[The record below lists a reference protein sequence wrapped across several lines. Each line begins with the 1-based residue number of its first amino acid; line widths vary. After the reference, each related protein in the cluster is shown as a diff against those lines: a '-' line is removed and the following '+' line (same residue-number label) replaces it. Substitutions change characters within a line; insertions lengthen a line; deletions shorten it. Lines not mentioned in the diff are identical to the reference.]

1 MSESGHA
8 PVMLGEV
15 VQALRIRRDGCYV
28 DATFGRG
35 GHSRAILA
43 QLSENGRLLAVD
55 RDPEAVNAGQQLA
68 AEDARLTIVHAP
80 FSDLA
85 RLIQERDLTHR
96 ITGIVLDLGVS
107 SPQFDTPSRGFSFRA
122 NGALDMRMDP
132 TRGETAASWLDS
144 VDEAELAGT
153 LRDLGEERYARRIA
167 RAIIRS
173 RPITSTSELAGI
185 VEAVVPGREPGKH
198 PATRTFQALRMVV
211 NQELAELRAVLPQAA
226 DALAP
231 GGRLVVISFHSLEDR
246 LVKRF
251 MRDAA
256 KGDPFPPD
264 LPVTGDR
271 LHPTLK
277 LVGKARHPEPAEIS
291 RNPRARSAVMR
302 VAEKIQDGAF

>member
-1 MSESGHA
+1 MSDSGHA

-43 QLSENGRLLAVD
+43 QLSQHGRLLAVD
-55 RDPEAVNAGQQLA
+55 RDPDAVTAGQQLA
-68 AEDARLTIVHAP
+68 AEDSRLTIIHAP

-85 RLIQERDLTHR
+85 RLIQERELAHR
-96 ITGIVLDLGVS
+96 ITGVVLDLGVS

-122 NGALDMRMDP
+122 SGTLDMRMDP
-132 TRGETAASWLDS
+132 TRGETAASWLDG
-144 VDEAELAGT
+144 VDEAELT
-153 LRDLGEERYARRIA
+153 RVLREFGEERYARRVA

-251 MRDAA
+251 IRDAA

-271 LHPTLK
+271 LRPTLK
-277 LVGKARHPEPAEIS
+277 LVGKARRPEPAEIS